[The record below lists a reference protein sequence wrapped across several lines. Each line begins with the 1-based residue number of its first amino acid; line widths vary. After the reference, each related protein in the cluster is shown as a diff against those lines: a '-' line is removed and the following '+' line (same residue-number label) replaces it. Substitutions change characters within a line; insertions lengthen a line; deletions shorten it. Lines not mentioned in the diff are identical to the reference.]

1 MVSLLCEYGDNE
13 LNRQN
18 RRKLCHMQRI
28 SMASL
33 LCGCEDDELNC

>member
-1 MVSLLCEYGDNE
+1 MVSLLYECGVNE

-18 RRKLCHMQRI
+18 RRKLCHMQHI

-33 LCGCEDDELNC
+33 LCGCEDDQLNC